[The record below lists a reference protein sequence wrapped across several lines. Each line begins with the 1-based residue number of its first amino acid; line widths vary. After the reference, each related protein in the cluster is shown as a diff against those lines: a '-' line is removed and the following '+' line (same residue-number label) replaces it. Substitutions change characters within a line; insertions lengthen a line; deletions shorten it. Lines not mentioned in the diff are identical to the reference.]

1 MEGGNGRSD
10 RQRFSS
16 GAAAPGQ
23 KIVRHDQRLYTA
35 KRKMPE
41 MDGRQ
46 RLQFNRWWRRGEEV
60 LRRSQ

>member
-10 RQRFSS
+10 IQRLAS
-16 GAAAPGQ
+16 GAPASGQ
-23 KIVRHDQRLYTA
+23 EIVRRDQDRMRRNE
-35 KRKMPE
+35 KGPQ
-41 MDGRQ
+41 MDGHE